1 MSFFGRTDGPIREV
15 TLDLIR
21 LVNATVPVKAM
32 RGVPGFRARPGASR
46 PVGMFMQP
54 SAVEQRTESSSAE
67 RSQKDDLEV
76 EVSAVIPCL
85 NEARTIGICIQKA
98 LSSFSALGIRGEVVV
113 VDNGS
118 SDDSAKI
125 AESLNG
131 RVVHESKK
139 GYGAALTRGIRE
151 ARGAIVI
158 MGDADDSYDWSAISP
173 FILKIREGYDLVM
186 GNRFRGGIMTGA
198 MPPLH
203 RYLGNPVLSWIGRR
217 AFHTHVGD
225 FHCGMRAFTKSA
237 FLRMGTASSGMEFA
251 TEMVASAACLG
262 LKISEIP
269 IKLYPDKRGRPPHLR
284 SFRDG
289 WRHLRFIL
297 MYAPDYLYLTPG
309 IILFIVGVLLQCLL
323 IGGPVRV
330 GGISLGPNTLAMGSM
345 LTLVGFN
352 IVNLGVLAKALMVHR
367 YAGLNT
373 QLFTWIRR
381 HFSLEAGLISGVALA
396 SLGIGIDLGTAI
408 EWLRTL
414 FGPMEQTAHLSIVAT
429 TMVVLGVNLIFSSF
443 LLHMILIVSSESR
456 WVGPHRGAAEP
467 GASAGAFNR

>member
-1 MSFFGRTDGPIREV
+1 MSP
-15 TLDLIR
+15 
-21 LVNATVPVKAM
+21 P
-32 RGVPGFRARPGASR
+32 
-46 PVGMFMQP
+46 
-54 SAVEQRTESSSAE
+54 AVEQRTESSSAE
-67 RSQKDDLEV
+67 PSMEHALEV

-98 LSSFSALGIRGEVVV
+98 FSSFSALGIRGEVVV

-118 SDDSAKI
+118 SDDSVRI
-125 AESLNG
+125 AERLNS
-131 RVVHESKK
+131 RVVHESRK

-151 ARGAIVI
+151 AQGAIVI
-158 MGDADDSYDWSAISP
+158 MGDADDSYDWSAIGP
-173 FILKIREGYDLVM
+173 FISKIREGYDLVM
-186 GNRFRGGIMTGA
+186 GNRFRGGIMIGA

-237 FLRMGTASSGMEFA
+237 FLRLGTASSGMEFA
-251 TEMVASAACLG
+251 TEMIASAACLG

-297 MYAPDYLYLTPG
+297 TYAPDYLYLIPG
-309 IILFIVGVLLQCLL
+309 TTLFLVGLLLQCLL
-323 IGGPVRV
+323 IGGPTRV
-330 GGISLGPNTLAMGSM
+330 LGISMGPNTLALGSM

-367 YAGLNT
+367 YAGLNL
-373 QLFTWIRR
+373 QLLAWIRR
-381 HFSLEAGLISGVALA
+381 HFTLEAGLISGTVLA
-396 SLGIGIDLGTAI
+396 AAGLGIDLSIAI
-408 EWLRTL
+408 EWSQRL
-414 FGPMEQTAHLSIVAT
+414 FGTIPQTAHLSLVAT
-429 TMVVLGVNLIFSSF
+429 TLVVLGANLIFTSF
-443 LLHMILIVSSESR
+443 LLHMILIVSAESR
-456 WVGPHRGAAEP
+456 WVGPYRGAVEP
-467 GASAGAFNR
+467 RV

>member
-1 MSFFGRTDGPIREV
+1 
-15 TLDLIR
+15 
-21 LVNATVPVKAM
+21 
-32 RGVPGFRARPGASR
+32 
-46 PVGMFMQP
+46 MQP
-54 SAVEQRTESSSAE
+54 SAIEQRTESSSAE
-67 RSQKDDLEV
+67 HSVEQALEI

-85 NEARTIGICIQKA
+85 NEARTVGICIQKA
-98 LSSFSALGIRGEVVV
+98 FSSFSALGIRGEVVV

-118 SDDSAKI
+118 SDDSVRI
-125 AESLNG
+125 AERLNS

-158 MGDADDSYDWSAISP
+158 IGDADDSYDWSAIGP
-173 FILKIREGYDLVM
+173 FISEIREGHDLVM
-186 GNRFRGGIMTGA
+186 GNRFRGGIMMGA

-262 LKISEIP
+262 LRISEIP

-297 MYAPDYLYLTPG
+297 TYSPDYLYLIPG
-309 IILFIVGVLLQCLL
+309 ITLFLVGVLFQGLL
-323 IGGPVRV
+323 IGGPTRV
-330 GGISLGPNTLAMGSM
+330 GGISIGPNTLALGSM

-373 QLFTWIRR
+373 HLFTWIRG
-381 HFSLEAGLISGVALA
+381 HFTLEAGLISGIALA

-414 FGPMEQTAHLSIVAT
+414 FGPMERTAHLSLIAT

-443 LLHMILIVSSESR
+443 LLHMILIVSAESR
-456 WVGPHRGAAEP
+456 WVGPYRGAVEP
-467 GASAGAFNR
+467 GA